1 MSPVGFLHTSP
12 VHITTFNELLFHV
25 DHRRESVVVVDEGL
39 LRGARAFGPS
49 DPRVIDGIE
58 AALDELESAGV
69 SAVLCTC
76 STIAGVAE
84 AIGQTRKVPVVR
96 VDRAMAAA
104 AVRRG
109 PRIAVVAT
117 VESTLTPTRQLIES
131 VALEQGAIV
140 ELTSVVS
147 EGAWER
153 FEAGAIDDYLDLV
166 AATCETLEDRCDVIV
181 LAQASMAAAA
191 DRVSGAVPIL
201 SSPKLAVEDADE
213 IAGNPE
219 AEEALF
225 HLHNLTLAEGH
236 SLLLTAQNAPNFWP
250 LTLPDLASRMQ
261 ATTLAHLRA
270 PDDALLA
277 ALLMKLFADRQ
288 LSPNPEILP
297 YLARRMDR
305 SFDAARRLVATLDET
320 ALTAGRPITR
330 AMAAKVLDKMTQ

>member
-1 MSPVGFLHTSP
+1 MGEQLSFDLPV
-12 VHITTFNELLFHV
+12 
-25 DHRRESVVVVDEGL
+25 R
-39 LRGARAFGPS
+39 
-49 DPRVIDGIE
+49 
-58 AALDELESAGV
+58 AALGRDDFFVSPANAQAVAMIEDWQGWPSRKLALAGPPGAGKTHLTHV
-69 SAVLCTC
+69 WATLSGATIIAARDLAKAD
-76 STIAGVAE
+76 IAGLAS
-84 AIGQTRKVPVVR
+84 
-96 VDRAMAAA
+96 
-104 AVRRG
+104 G
-109 PRIAVVAT
+109 P
-117 VESTLTPTRQLIES
+117 
-131 VALEQGAIV
+131 
-140 ELTSVVS
+140 
-147 EGAWER
+147 
-153 FEAGAIDDYLDLV
+153 
-166 AATCETLEDRCDVIV
+166 
-181 LAQASMAAAA
+181 
-191 DRVSGAVPIL
+191 
-201 SSPKLAVEDADE
+201 LAVEDADE